1 MQSEASTNKSSL
13 FLHNVVEFHSVV
25 AKQNNSRKLEIS
37 FDGSGTKIDEMS
49 LCSGEALWF
58 RALSNLES
66 WRNLTAWY
74 SSFRGI
80 EILFSYYFHA
90 SASVKTLAYP
100 LLNDIKIVFNPCTP
114 IRKKSKFLLVKSTE
128 INSPRRF
135 HLNGHTLGIL
145 STDSKVRTTY

>member
-25 AKQNNSRKLEIS
+25 AKQNNSRKLQIS
-37 FDGSGTKIDEMS
+37 FVRSEINEMS
-49 LCSGEALWF
+49 LCSSEALWF

-66 WRNLTAWY
+66 WRNLTARY

-114 IRKKSKFLLVKSTE
+114 IRKKSKFLLIKSTE

-145 STDSKVRTTY
+145 STDSEVRTTY